1 MKMLKKTILSLV
13 IIIILAAVAAVYFL
27 KDNVNKIT
35 EAEMTV
41 SADTLTPEPVV
52 MREYGIPV
60 DSFDVVHGVV
70 LRNQNLSTILGKYGV
85 SAYLIDQIA
94 RKSRGVFD
102 VRRIRPGNQY
112 TAFVSPDTSQ
122 ALSYFVYEY
131 TPVDYVFVDM
141 RDSVTVTMNHK
152 NIITKERTATG
163 RIKTSLWDAM
173 VKNDISPMVA
183 LDLSDIYAWT
193 IDFFALQPGD
203 SFLVIYN
210 EQYVDST
217 LIGIAGIDAAYFYHE
232 GQNFYAIPFVQDSVR
247 SFFDEEGN
255 SLKKAFLKA
264 PLRFSRISSRF
275 SNSRYHPILKI
286 RRPHHGVDYAAPTGT
301 PVHAIGDGKV
311 VKKGYY
317 GGGGNTVKIRH
328 NGVYST
334 SYMHLSRYGKGIHT
348 GAYVK
353 QGEII
358 GYVGSTGL
366 ATGPHLDFR
375 FYKNGSAINPLKVK
389 APPVDP
395 VHKENLKAYDS
406 VRAYWM
412 ARLDSIVIRKD
423 IPSGINGDNIA
434 RK

>member
-1 MKMLKKTILSLV
+1 MLKRIIISLV
-13 IIIILAAVAAVYFL
+13 ILLILVAAAAVYFYSG
-27 KDNVNKIT
+27 NATHFT
-35 EAEMTV
+35 EADMTV
-41 SADTLTPEPVV
+41 TADTISPEPIV

-60 DSFDVVHGVV
+60 DSFNIIHGKVQ
-70 LRNQNLSTILGKYGV
+70 RNQNLSTILGKYGV

-94 RKSRGVFD
+94 RKSKGVFD
-102 VRRIRPGNQY
+102 VRRIRPGNSY
-112 TAFVSPDTSQ
+112 TVFLSQDTSKVM
-122 ALSYFVYEY
+122 SYFVYED
-131 TPVDYVFVDM
+131 TPVDYVLVDM
-141 RDSVTVTMNHK
+141 RDSVNVTMNHK
-152 NIITKERTATG
+152 NIITRVRTASG
-163 RIKTSLWDAM
+163 KIKTSLWDAM
-173 VKNDISPMVA
+173 VNNDINPMVA

-193 IDFFALQPGD
+193 VDFFALQPGD
-203 SFLVIYN
+203 SFQVIYN

-217 LIGIAGIDAAYFYHE
+217 LIGVSGIDAAYFYHE
-232 GQNFYAIPFVQDSVR
+232 GQSIYAIPFVQDSTR
-247 SFFDEEGN
+247 SFFDAEGN

-311 VKKGYY
+311 IKKGYY
-317 GGGGNTVKIRH
+317 GGGGNAIKIRH
-328 NGVYST
+328 NSVYTT
-334 SYMHLSRYGKGIHT
+334 SYMHLSRYAKGIHA
-348 GAYVK
+348 GVYVK
-353 QGEII
+353 QGQLI

-375 FYKNGSAINPLKVK
+375 VYKYGKAINPLKMK

-412 ARLDSIVIRKD
+412 ARLDSIPTEGGK
-423 IPSGINGDNIA
+423 PSAISKENIA
-434 RK
+434 HK